1 LTDPRPTP
9 RDPLA
14 ALDAIDARIDWG
26 IRLTLSPSADK
37 PTSLRTLAETLTPG
51 PLQRP
56 FAAAIERVA
65 EAQLHAFPG
74 NLFWDMDALASS
86 LVRQARAH
94 EQPAQHLA
102 RLAGHVARL
111 QRLFGAETAIH
122 FRYVHDFIYGYDWAK
137 WVKRDPEGR
146 ASVGPFDEVFLI
158 YSERRAGELMA
169 LIAEDDAKYH
179 RLPEGKARNP
189 FGFSR
194 EPEDEL
200 RLFRDLAERE
210 LLPIRAWEL
219 DPPLDW
225 EPPYLA
231 LREERAEALG
241 LTCRR

>member
-1 LTDPRPTP
+1 MTDPRPSTT
-9 RDPLA
+9 DPLA
-14 ALDAIDARIDWG
+14 ALDALDKRIDWG
-26 IRLTLSPSADK
+26 IRLTLNPEGDR
-37 PTSLRTLAETLTPG
+37 PTSLRSLAESLCSG
-51 PLQRP
+51 PLQRS
-56 FAAAIERVA
+56 FATAIESVA
-65 EAQLHAFPG
+65 DAQLQAFPG
-74 NLFWDMDALASS
+74 NLFWDMDALAAS
-86 LVRQARAH
+86 LLRQARAH
-94 EQPAQHLA
+94 AEPAQHLA

-122 FRYVHDFIYGYDWAK
+122 FRYVHDFVYGYDWAK
-137 WVKRDPEGR
+137 WVKREPETRG
-146 ASVGPFDEVFLI
+146 AIGPFDEAFLA

-169 LIAEDDAKYH
+169 LIGRDDRKYH
-179 RLPEGKARNP
+179 QLPEGEARNP

-210 LLPIRAWEL
+210 LLPVRAWET

-241 LTCRR
+241 LAR